1 MPQRR
6 ATPFSDQYDA
16 AGLLSGVDPGLAQAI
31 SQSGLMDGDPG
42 DDKVKTSQ
50 KVLPAVALKPSQS
63 TVVLSDAV
71 GIALEMLHQGGGQG
85 EDLGAMVSSDSYILD
100 GHHRWAGAILARGRS
115 ATVKVWLA
123 DLPAVQ
129 LVRVLNLI
137 SKGMFGATHGNPGK
151 GSIRDL
157 TAQKVRAQ
165 LEVFA
170 QKGRQHKH
178 FSPTAAEVQD
188 ILTRNFGSVE
198 DGITTIS
205 KRASLIPK
213 NIPSWA
219 PPREQMPVIRT
230 VLAPAA
236 AKVLN
241 QGVIDWSAPYS
252 DASRVAHRFLGL
264 NTDQG
269 ASKTA
274 VARRFLTGLSG

>member
-1 MPQRR
+1 MPMRRR

-16 AGLLSGVDPGLAQAI
+16 AGLLSGVDPDLAQAI
-31 SQSGLMDGDPG
+31 SQSGLLDGNPG
-42 DDKVKTSQ
+42 DDKVKTSR
-50 KVLPAVALKPSQS
+50 KVLPAASLKPSQS
-63 TVVLSDAV
+63 TVVLSDTV

-85 EDLGAMVSSDSYILD
+85 EDLGALVSSDGYIMD

-137 SKGMFGATHGNPGK
+137 SKGTFGVTHGNSGK

-157 TAQKVRAQ
+157 NPQKVRAQ
-165 LEVFA
+165 LQFFVEH
-170 QKGRQHKH
+170 GRQHKH
-178 FSPTAAEVQD
+178 FSPSAEDVQA
-188 ILTRNFGSVE
+188 ILVRNFGSVE
-198 DGITTIS
+198 VGVETLS

-213 NIPSWA
+213 DIPSWA

-230 VLAPAA
+230 VLAPEA

-241 QGVIDWSAPYS
+241 QGIVDWSAPYA
-252 DASRVAHRFLGL
+252 DAGR
-264 NTDQG
+264 
-269 ASKTA
+269 
-274 VARRFLTGLSG
+274 VARRFLARLSK